1 MVHIVTNIKEFKELT
16 QKGTVIIDFYAD
28 WCGPCR
34 MQAPIM
40 EELSEKYHDKIK
52 VLKVNTDDSPDLAEL
67 FRIRSIPTLILIKDN
82 TVLKQEAGFKT
93 LSQLEEW
100 IGEK

>member
-1 MVHIVTNIKEFKELT
+1 MAHIITSMKEFEEITKE
-16 QKGTVIIDFYAD
+16 GTIIIDFYAD

-34 MQAPIM
+34 MQAPVV
-40 EELSEKYHDKIK
+40 EQLSEKYQNIK
-52 VLKVNTDDSPDLAEL
+52 VLKVNTDNNPDIADM

-82 TVLKQEAGFKT
+82 NILKQEAGFKT